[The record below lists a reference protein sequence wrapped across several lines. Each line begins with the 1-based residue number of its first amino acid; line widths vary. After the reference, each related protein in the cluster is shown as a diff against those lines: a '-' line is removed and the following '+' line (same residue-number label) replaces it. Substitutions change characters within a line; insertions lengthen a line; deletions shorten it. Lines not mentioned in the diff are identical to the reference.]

1 MNQRKLLSGIS
12 ALSIYLGL
20 IFLILFYYN
29 IHKIKAK
36 NYVDKNSARVTV
48 TLVNSDK
55 TVFNKSSKKT
65 TTSSSSS
72 SIPAPIIPPVPLK
85 RPTNAK
91 PKKHVP
97 KKVVPKKIIKPKKH
111 IPKKVVPKKIIKPKK
126 HVPKKVV
133 PKKIIKPKKHVPK
146 KVVPKKIIKPKKHVP
161 KKVVPKKIIKPKK
174 HVPKKVVPKKVIK
187 PKKHVPKKVV
197 PKKVIKPKKHVP
209 KKVVPKKVIKPKKH
223 VPKKVVP
230 KKVVRPK
237 KVPVKSGRD
246 IFSNI
251 ETRKIPKKAPVIH
264 TTQRRPVIHTTQSRP
279 VIHTAPKRP
288 AIVSQR
294 PSIKHSSSVTD
305 RIKNTHLSGRV
316 SNLNRDSG
324 VKNSYIA
331 KVKRHMRN
339 WPATQKGQ
347 RISISLTIKSSGHF
361 SYRIISGASGSMAS
375 SLRQYLNQLN
385 RMGLGSHEKS
395 TPYNITVNF
404 TT

>member
-146 KVVPKKIIKPKKHVP
+146 KVVPKKI
-161 KKVVPKKIIKPKK
+161 
-174 HVPKKVVPKKVIK
+174 IK

>member
-161 KKVVPKKIIKPKK
+161 KKVVPKKI
-174 HVPKKVVPKKVIK
+174 IK

>member
-85 RPTNAK
+85 RPTNA
-91 PKKHVP
+91 
-97 KKVVPKKIIKPKKH
+97 
-111 IPKKVVPKKIIKPKK
+111 
-126 HVPKKVV
+126 
-133 PKKIIKPKKHVPK
+133 
-146 KVVPKKIIKPKKHVP
+146 KPKKHVP

>member
-111 IPKKVVPKKIIKPKK
+111 I
-126 HVPKKVV
+126 PKKVV